1 MSPALRSIRDVAE
14 RQLCSGCGAC
24 AYAAPA
30 AVRMVDD
37 LDQGRRP
44 VVVDG
49 ADTSAALAV
58 CPGVGLDAPAVPP
71 GAERDLVRGWGPV
84 LEVWEGHAS
93 DPDVRFRASSGGA
106 ATALAVYGLERGG
119 MHGVLH
125 IRARKDAPVLNET
138 HLSTSRAELTAH
150 VGSRYAPA
158 SPCDGLGAIEA
169 APGPC
174 VFVGKPCDVAA
185 TAKARALRPELDRRL
200 GVTITIFC
208 AGAPSTR
215 GTLAMLERM
224 GIADPKAVESVR
236 YRGHGWP
243 GLAAARTPEREATLT
258 YQQSWGEVLQRF
270 VPWRCRICPDH
281 TGEFADISVGDPWYH
296 DEIPVDEPGRS
307 LVIVRTERGRR
318 FLADALA
325 AGALVLERRDP
336 SALPRSQPN
345 LLRVRGA
352 VFGRVL
358 VSRLFGAAAP
368 RYRGF
373 GLSQVWLRDLTLKE
387 RAQSLYGTVKR
398 VFTKGLLGRTPVR
411 PCDPTTLEAHSTNGG
426 GR

>member
-58 CPGVGLDAPAVPP
+58 CPGVGLDAPTVPP

-84 LEVWEGHAS
+84 LEVWEGYAS

-125 IRARKDAPVLNET
+125 IRAREDAPVLNET
-138 HLSTSRAELTAH
+138 HLSTSRQELTAH

-200 GVTITIFC
+200 GVTIAIFC

-236 YRGHGWP
+236 
-243 GLAAARTPEREATLT
+243 
-258 YQQSWGEVLQRF
+258 
-270 VPWRCRICPDH
+270 
-281 TGEFADISVGDPWYH
+281 
-296 DEIPVDEPGRS
+296 
-307 LVIVRTERGRR
+307 
-318 FLADALA
+318 
-325 AGALVLERRDP
+325 
-336 SALPRSQPN
+336 
-345 LLRVRGA
+345 
-352 VFGRVL
+352 
-358 VSRLFGAAAP
+358 
-368 RYRGF
+368 
-373 GLSQVWLRDLTLKE
+373 
-387 RAQSLYGTVKR
+387 
-398 VFTKGLLGRTPVR
+398 
-411 PCDPTTLEAHSTNGG
+411 
-426 GR
+426 